1 MKSEFELINKIEIY
15 LREIFHLKYFL
26 YYSTFSFFN
35 LRKWKNLEEY
45 NFFVYETNFSP
56 SSFSHLDKF

>member
-26 YYSTFSFFN
+26 YYSTFSF
-35 LRKWKNLEEY
+35 LI
-45 NFFVYETNFSP
+45 
-56 SSFSHLDKF
+56 

>member
-1 MKSEFELINKIEIY
+1 MKSEFELINKIKIY

-45 NFFVYETNFSP
+45 NFFEYELSTIIIQP
-56 SSFSHLDKF
+56 SG